1 MKFNILDQYNSFIS
15 NNFIKKDLE
24 QIKLLKE
31 VNKTFL
37 NSRINSFIFK
47 KRKIHGVYVHGG
59 VGTGKTFLLNL
70 ICEFT
75 KVGMKIHFNH
85 LMSEVHSSIN
95 IKDKKEKKLEQYVKK
110 LSSNIKILF
119 IDELHIFNIVDALII
134 KKIFSLFEKY
144 KIFIIVSSNFRP
156 HDLYKDGLQRSD
168 FLPFINYIIDRFNVI
183 QLGTNIDYRRLT
195 LNQSKTYFTP
205 INNDTREE
213 FQKLF
218 ERLVDVSALTSTT
231 IKTKSRNI
239 IIDTCSANVALCS
252 FDMLCGANLG
262 HEDYKNI
269 AEKFNLI
276 FINDIPQLSNN
287 YADQCRRFISLI
299 DMLYNQNCSVVL
311 LAETPIASLCNIKSL
326 TKEFDRTS
334 SRLYEMTLIKPS
346 NEEN

>member
-1 MKFNILDQYNSFIS
+1 MKFNILDQYNSFVS

-37 NSRINSFIFK
+37 NSRIISFIFK

-59 VGTGKTFLLNL
+59 VGTGKTFFLNL

-85 LMSEVHSSIN
+85 LMSEVHSTIN
-95 IKDKKEKKLEQYVKK
+95 IKDKNEKKLEQYVKK

-168 FLPFINYIIDRFNVI
+168 FLPFIN
-183 QLGTNIDYRRLT
+183 
-195 LNQSKTYFTP
+195 
-205 INNDTREE
+205 
-213 FQKLF
+213 
-218 ERLVDVSALTSTT
+218 
-231 IKTKSRNI
+231 
-239 IIDTCSANVALCS
+239 
-252 FDMLCGANLG
+252 
-262 HEDYKNI
+262 
-269 AEKFNLI
+269 
-276 FINDIPQLSNN
+276 
-287 YADQCRRFISLI
+287 
-299 DMLYNQNCSVVL
+299 
-311 LAETPIASLCNIKSL
+311 
-326 TKEFDRTS
+326 
-334 SRLYEMTLIKPS
+334 
-346 NEEN
+346 